1 MKILIAEDEADMR
14 KIIRLYLEKEGYE
27 VTAAADGSEAL
38 DKLCE
43 QHFDLVIADWMMPR
57 MSGIELLEQIK
68 SLSISVKTMLLT
80 AKGEV
85 RDEITGLTCG
95 ADEYVRKPF
104 EPQVL
109 MLRVKKL
116 LQTEAELRCGTITLN
131 SGLYKV
137 MDGEKE
143 IMVTPKEFQLLETF
157 LLNKGIT
164 LSRETL
170 LERVWGSDYDGD
182 DRTLDTHV
190 RRLRGKIGKDYITTY
205 VGVGYRMD
213 ETNE

>member
-68 SLSISVKTMLLT
+68 SLSIQVKTMLLT

-137 MDGEKE
+137 MDGEQE

-190 RRLRGKIGKDYITTY
+190 RRLRGKIGRDYITTY

>member
-14 KIIRLYLEKEGYE
+14 KILRLYLEKEGYE
-27 VTAAADGSEAL
+27 VSVSTDGNEAL
-38 DKLCE
+38 LKLCE
-43 QHFDLVIADWMMPR
+43 NHFDLVIADWMMPN
-57 MSGIELLEQIK
+57 MSGIELLKQIK
-68 SLSISVKTMLLT
+68 DLSIQVKTMLLT

-85 RDEITGLTCG
+85 RDEIAGLTCG
-95 ADEYVRKPF
+95 ADDYVRKPF

-109 MLRVKKL
+109 LLRVRKL
-116 LQTEAELRCGTITLN
+116 LQAEAELRCGTLILNPTL
-131 SGLYKV
+131 YRV
-137 MDGEKE
+137 MDGGNE
-143 IMVTPKEFQLLETF
+143 IVLTPKEFQLLEVF

-170 LERVWGSDYDGD
+170 LDRVWGNDYDGG

-190 RRLRGKIGKDYITTY
+190 RRLRNKIGKNYITTY

-213 ETNE
+213 EPNE

>member
-14 KIIRLYLEKEGYE
+14 KILRLYLEKEGYE
-27 VTAAADGSEAL
+27 VSVAADGSEAL
-38 DKLCE
+38 EKLCE
-43 QHFDLVIADWMMPR
+43 SRFDLVIADWMMPN
-57 MSGIELLEQIK
+57 MSGIELLKQIK
-68 SLSISVKTMLLT
+68 ALSIQIKTMLLT

-85 RDEITGLTCG
+85 RDEIAGLTCG
-95 ADEYVRKPF
+95 ADDYVRKPF

-109 MLRVKKL
+109 LLRVRKL
-116 LQTEAELRCGTITLN
+116 LQAEAELRCGALTLN
-131 SGLYKV
+131 PTLYKV
-137 MDGEKE
+137 MDGGKE
-143 IMVTPKEFQLLETF
+143 IMLTPKEFQLLEVL

-170 LERVWGSDYDGD
+170 LDRVWGNDYDGG

-190 RRLRGKIGKDYITTY
+190 RRLRNKIGRDYITTY

-213 ETNE
+213 EPNE

>member
-104 EPQVL
+104 EPAVL

-116 LQTEAELRCGTITLN
+116 LQTEAELRCGSITLN

-190 RRLRGKIGKDYITTY
+190 RRLRGKIGRDYITTY

>member
-68 SLSISVKTMLLT
+68 SLSIQVKTMLLT

-143 IMVTPKEFQLLETF
+143 ITVTPKEFQLLETF

-190 RRLRGKIGKDYITTY
+190 RRLRGKIGRDYITTY

>member
-85 RDEITGLTCG
+85 REEITGLTCG

>member
-68 SLSISVKTMLLT
+68 SLSIQVKTMLLT

-143 IMVTPKEFQLLETF
+143 ITVTPKEFQLLETF

-190 RRLRGKIGKDYITTY
+190 RRLRGKIGKNYITTY